1 MAPLARNIHI
11 SPFFDFGYDFLCGIA
26 LNLEV
31 LDITTNASPD
41 MFVNQTGISFTK
53 RILDEMNYPA
63 NVQYAIDA
71 GNKVFAIRSCKV
83 NDAKA
88 VPFSKPKS
96 EQKTTLSSN
105 NKNLVETIRALMKD
119 KWKPDARYK
128 VTGFYIS
135 ETQTSQLINCV
146 CILKIQ

>member
-1 MAPLARNIHI
+1 MKGDITMAI
-11 SPFFDFGYDFLCGIA
+11 DFNN
-26 LNLEV
+26 LNLEI

-41 MFVNQTGISFTK
+41 MFVNLTGISFTK

-71 GNKVFAIRSCKV
+71 SNKVFAIRACKS
-83 NDAKA
+83 NDAKV
-88 VPFSKPKS
+88 VPFSKPKL

-105 NKNLVETIRALMKD
+105 NKNLVETIRTLMKD
-119 KWKPDARYK
+119 IWKPDARYK

-135 ETQTSQLINCV
+135 ENKTMVFDLSEGV
-146 CILKIQ
+146 EEEFRPKEDK

>member
-1 MAPLARNIHI
+1 MKGDITMAI
-11 SPFFDFGYDFLCGIA
+11 DFNN
-26 LNLEV
+26 LNLEI

-41 MFVNQTGISFTK
+41 MFVNLTGISFTK

-71 GNKVFAIRSCKV
+71 SNKVFAIRACKS

-88 VPFSKPKS
+88 VPFSKPKL

-105 NKNLVETIRALMKD
+105 NKNLVETIRTLMKD
-119 KWKPDARYK
+119 IWKPDARYK

-135 ETQTSQLINCV
+135 ENKTMVFDLSEGVEEEFRT
-146 CILKIQ
+146 KEDK

>member
-1 MAPLARNIHI
+1 MKGDITMAIDFKNI
-11 SPFFDFGYDFLCGIA
+11 
-26 LNLEV
+26 NLEV

-41 MFVNQTGISFTK
+41 MFVNLTGISFTK

-71 GNKVFAIRSCKV
+71 GNKVFAIRACKV

-119 KWKPDARYK
+119 EWKPDARYK

-135 ETQTSQLINCV
+135 ENKTMIFDLSEGV
-146 CILKIQ
+146 EEEFRPKEEK